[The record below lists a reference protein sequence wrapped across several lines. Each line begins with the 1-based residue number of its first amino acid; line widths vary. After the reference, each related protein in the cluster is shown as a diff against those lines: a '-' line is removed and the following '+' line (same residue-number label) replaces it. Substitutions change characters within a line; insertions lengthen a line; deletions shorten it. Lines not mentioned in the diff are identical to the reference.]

1 MSERERRRLRLAF
14 EPNRFAA
21 EQLVKVYEHL
31 KPMESRQKPQRT
43 VAKARGKQQSAAK
56 GGSS

>member
-21 EQLVKVYEHL
+21 EQLVKVYEQL
-31 KPMESRQKPQRT
+31 KPMESRKKPQRAE
-43 VAKARGKQQSAAK
+43 AKASGKQQSAAK
-56 GGSS
+56 GGRA

>member
-21 EQLVKVYEHL
+21 EQLVKVYEQL
-31 KPMESRQKPQRT
+31 KPMESGKKPQRA
-43 VAKARGKQQSAAK
+43 VAKASGQQQAAAK
-56 GGSS
+56 GGRA

>member
-21 EQLVKVYEHL
+21 EQLVKVYEQL
-31 KPMESRQKPQRT
+31 KPMESRKKPERA
-43 VAKARGKQQSAAK
+43 VAKASRKQQDTAK
-56 GGSS
+56 GGRS